1 MLVLTTRE
9 RAILIWGFFLLLFV
23 ICHKETRK
31 RFCKVIVIFF
41 GRKLRLLWEIILLYV
56 LVITFVFYC
65 SSLWENIYIKDIII
79 WFVFSGIVYCM
90 NAVSGEADEK
100 YIQKVLKDNLKLTM
114 MLEFLMSTFTFSI
127 WIELVIIPIITFTT
141 LMNVIAATKD
151 EYENV
156 HKFLDFILAVAG
168 FWILY
173 ETIKIGIDEY
183 KELSIKN
190 TLVSFMI
197 PIVYLV
203 LIIPLEYVLELYAKY
218 ETLFIRMTFKEER
231 NKKIRNS
238 HRLTIFR
245 VCKFSVRRVL
255 LFQKRYLRKLYI
267 GMRDD
272 EFQKLMIDFTAACKN
287 SKKD

>member
-1 MLVLTTRE
+1 MR
-9 RAILIWGFFLLLFV
+9 
-23 ICHKETRK
+23 
-31 RFCKVIVIFF
+31 
-41 GRKLRLLWEIILLYV
+41 
-56 LVITFVFYC
+56 
-65 SSLWENIYIKDIII
+65 N
-79 WFVFSGIVYCM
+79 
-90 NAVSGEADEK
+90 
-100 YIQKVLKDNLKLTM
+100 IQKVLKDNLKLTM

-190 TLVSFMI
+190 TLVSFLI
-197 PIVYLV
+197 PIVYLI

-218 ETLFIRMTFKEER
+218 ETLFIRMTFKEE
-231 NKKIRNS
+231 NDKKIRNS
-238 HRLTIFR
+238 RRLIIFR
-245 VCKFSVRRVL
+245 VCKFSIRRVL

-267 GMRDD
+267 GMKDD
-272 EFQKLMIDFTAACKN
+272 EFQKLMIDFTSAC
-287 SKKD
+287 

>member
-1 MLVLTTRE
+1 MSVLTTRE
-9 RAILIWGFFLLLFV
+9 WAILIWDFFLLLFV
-23 ICHKETRK
+23 VCHKETRK
-31 RFCKVIVIFF
+31 RFWKVIVIFF

-56 LVITFVFYC
+56 LAITFVFYC

-79 WFVFSGIVYCM
+79 WLIFSGIVYCM
-90 NAVSGEADEK
+90 NAVSSEADEK

-114 MLEFLMSTFTFSI
+114 ILEFLMSTFTFSI
-127 WIELVIIPIITFTT
+127 WIELVIIPIITLTT
-141 LMNVIAATKD
+141 LMNVIATTKD

-156 HKFLDFILAVAG
+156 HKFLDFVLAVAG

-183 KELSIKN
+183 KELNIKN

-218 ETLFIRMTFKEER
+218 ETLFIRMAFKEESD
-231 NKKIRNS
+231 KKIRNS
-238 HRLTIFR
+238 HSIAVLVYVDFLLIKPAISKGIFGGN
-245 VCKFSVRRVL
+245 VCNNVK
-255 LFQKRYLRKLYI
+255 
-267 GMRDD
+267 
-272 EFQKLMIDFTAACKN
+272 
-287 SKKD
+287 